1 MTTVNQLIAHMTKLK
16 EDHAGEIIKAVVM
29 SPMSKR
35 QLKEACEDYTKES
48 LFGIHAFTGINILEL
63 SVMNPRECLAFT
75 DEKEAYRFIAFA
87 EALSQK
93 GNSIEEVIRLWNIRK
108 SREIVMENDKIV
120 TMNRVPWVD
129 ENGEFKV
136 RKN

>member
-1 MTTVNQLIAHMTKLK
+1 MTTINELISQMT
-16 EDHAGEIIKAVVM
+16 
-29 SPMSKR
+29 
-35 QLKEACEDYTKES
+35 QLKEKYAGEVIRAIVTSPNAKEQLRRACEDYTKES
-48 LFGIHAFTGINILEL
+48 LFGLHAFTGINILEL